1 MLKQIF
7 EPYFKTLHASS
18 FGGQNNTVSVLQ
30 ADTHTQGAASM
41 LACSHQ
47 ADIRKEFASLA
58 PAEVCVKL
66 LTTLMHV
73 GCQLF
78 IHKPDSSCL
87 NKFLSACRTRYKKFP
102 YFTHSDFWKKNF
114 SNFPNMFSDW

>member
-1 MLKQIF
+1 
-7 EPYFKTLHASS
+7 
-18 FGGQNNTVSVLQ
+18 
-30 ADTHTQGAASM
+30 M

-66 LTTLMHV
+66 PTTLMHV

-78 IHKPDSSCL
+78 IHEPDSSCF
-87 NKFLSACRTRYKKFP
+87 NKVLSACMTRYKEVSVFYLVLCVFIKFK
-102 YFTHSDFWKKNF
+102 FFK
-114 SNFPNMFSDW
+114 